1 MLTILG
7 YLLIVAFLVLVIRQ
21 KLSPFTGLIIVSLV
35 VGVILCLYSNI
46 PLESILNWVKEGLFY
61 KQQADGK
68 ISLGTMN
75 PTVMILFAILYFS
88 LMMNVGLFDPLCTYL
103 IRKANGDPLKIMLVT
118 AFTSSVVTLDGDGTT
133 TILIITSAFLPLYKQ
148 MGLKLSNLAMLII
161 LPCGLGNCLPW
172 GGPLARAA
180 AVLNLEVNALFVAI
194 LPILVVSFI
203 YVFGMA
209 YVMGIK
215 ERKRLGYVHGKQSIV
230 TPEQINSMMN
240 AIKHHEKELKRPQ
253 LFLFNLAL
261 TVALLV
267 VLIMGWASG
276 AIVFLLGTAL
286 ALTVNYTA
294 TEQRERITANG
305 GDAIAVASIIMA
317 AGVFLGIFNGSGM
330 AAAVANH
337 MASLIPPSMGSH
349 TALIFAVI
357 GAIACFALPVDAYYF
372 GILPVIAPVAYSFG
386 ITPTEIGVAS
396 FMGQALRY
404 ASPTVAWLFLLMNR
418 TEMTLGQYQK
428 EFFKWSLPMF
438 FIFIFV
444 AIVTGQLPTGF

>member
-1 MLTILG
+1 MLTFLG
-7 YLLIVAFLVLVIRQ
+7 YALIIAFLFLVIRQ
-21 KLSPFTGLIIVSLV
+21 KLSPFTGLIVVSLAAGALACIAN
-35 VGVILCLYSNI
+35 GV
-46 PLESILNWVKEGLFY
+46 PFESLVTWIREGLFY
-61 KQQADGK
+61 STSQSGK
-68 ISLGTMN
+68 VALGTVN

-103 IRKANGDPLKIMLVT
+103 IRKANGDPLKIILVT

-180 AVLNLEVNALFVAI
+180 AVLNVEVNTLFVAI
-194 LPILVVSFI
+194 LPILGVSFV
-203 YVFGMA
+203 YVFCMS
-209 YVMGIK
+209 YLMGRN
-215 ERKRLGYVHGKQSIV
+215 ERARLGYIPGERAIV
-230 TPEQINSMMN
+230 TPQQIEEMVTVIQENDR
-240 AIKHHEKELKRPQ
+240 EFKRPR

-261 TVALLV
+261 TVSMLVTLLA
-267 VLIMGWASG
+267 GWASG
-276 AIVFLLGTAL
+276 AIVFMLGTAIAL
-286 ALTVNYTA
+286 AVNYSA

-305 GDAIAVASIIMA
+305 GDAIAVASIILA
-317 AGVFLGIFNGSGM
+317 AGCFLGIFNGSGM
-330 AAAVANH
+330 AAAVATSI
-337 MASLIPPSMGSH
+337 AGLIPESMGSH
-349 TALIFAVI
+349 TALAFAFL
-357 GAIACFALPVDAYYF
+357 GAIACYALPVDAYYF
-372 GILPVIAPVAYSFG
+372 GILPVVAPIAYQFG

-418 TEMTLGQYQK
+418 TEMTFGEYQK

-438 FIFIFV
+438 GLFIV
-444 AIVTGQLPTGF
+444 TAIVTGELPIG

>member
-1 MLTILG
+1 MLTFLG
-7 YLLIVAFLVLVIRQ
+7 YALIIAFLFLVIRQ
-21 KLSPFTGLIIVSLV
+21 KLSPFTGLIVVSLAAGALACIAN
-35 VGVILCLYSNI
+35 GV
-46 PLESILNWVKEGLFY
+46 PFESLVTWIREGLFY
-61 KQQADGK
+61 STSQSGK
-68 ISLGTMN
+68 VALGTVN

-103 IRKANGDPLKIMLVT
+103 IRKANGDPLKIILVT

-180 AVLNLEVNALFVAI
+180 AVLNVEVNTLFVAI
-194 LPILVVSFI
+194 LPILGVSFV
-203 YVFGMA
+203 YVFCMA
-209 YVMGIK
+209 YLMGRK
-215 ERKRLGYVHGKQSIV
+215 ERARLGYIPGERAIV
-230 TPEQINSMMN
+230 TPQQIEDMVTVIQENDR
-240 AIKHHEKELKRPQ
+240 EFKRPR

-261 TVALLV
+261 TVIMLVTLLA
-267 VLIMGWASG
+267 GWASG
-276 AIVFLLGTAL
+276 AIVFMLGTAIAL
-286 ALTVNYTA
+286 AVNYNA

-305 GDAIAVASIIMA
+305 GDAIAVASIILA
-317 AGVFLGIFNGSGM
+317 AGCFLGIFNGSGM
-330 AAAVANH
+330 AAAVATSI
-337 MASLIPPSMGSH
+337 AGLIPESMGSH
-349 TALIFAVI
+349 TALAFAFL
-357 GAIACFALPVDAYYF
+357 GAIACYALPVDAYYF
-372 GILPVIAPVAYSFG
+372 GILPVVAPIAYQFG

-418 TEMTLGQYQK
+418 TEMTFGEYQK

-438 FIFIFV
+438 GLFIIT
-444 AIVTGQLPTGF
+444 AIVTGELPIG

>member
-1 MLTILG
+1 MLTFLG
-7 YLLIVAFLVLVIRQ
+7 YALIIAFLFLVIRQ
-21 KLSPFTGLIIVSLV
+21 KLSPFTGLIVVSLAAGGLACIAN
-35 VGVILCLYSNI
+35 GV
-46 PLESILNWVKEGLFY
+46 PFESLVTWIREGLFY
-61 KQQADGK
+61 STSQSGK
-68 ISLGTMN
+68 VALGTVN

-103 IRKANGDPLKIMLVT
+103 IRKANGDPLKIILVT

-180 AVLNLEVNALFVAI
+180 AVLNVEVNTLFVAI
-194 LPILVVSFI
+194 LPILGVSFV
-203 YVFGMA
+203 YVFCMA
-209 YVMGIK
+209 YLMGRK
-215 ERKRLGYVHGKQSIV
+215 ERARLGYIPGERAIV
-230 TPEQINSMMN
+230 TPQQIEDMVTVIQENDR
-240 AIKHHEKELKRPQ
+240 EFKRPR

-261 TVALLV
+261 TVIMLVTLLA
-267 VLIMGWASG
+267 GWASG
-276 AIVFLLGTAL
+276 AIVFMLGTAIAL
-286 ALTVNYTA
+286 AVNYSA

-305 GDAIAVASIIMA
+305 GDAIAVASIIL
-317 AGVFLGIFNGSGM
+317 AGGCFLGIFNGSGM
-330 AAAVANH
+330 AAAVATSI
-337 MASLIPPSMGSH
+337 AGLIPESMGSH
-349 TALIFAVI
+349 TALAFAFL
-357 GAIACFALPVDAYYF
+357 GAIACYALPVDAYYF
-372 GILPVIAPVAYSFG
+372 GILPVVAPIAYQFG

-418 TEMTLGQYQK
+418 TEMTFGEYQK

-438 FIFIFV
+438 GLFIV
-444 AIVTGQLPTGF
+444 TAIVTGELPIG

>member
-1 MLTILG
+1 MVTILG
-7 YLLIVAFLVLVIRQ
+7 YLLIAAFLVLVIRQ
-21 KLSPFTGLIIVSLV
+21 KLSPFTGLIVVSLAA
-35 VGVILCLYSNI
+35 GAILCLTSDI
-46 PLESILNWVKEGLFY
+46 PLDSILSWIKEGLFY
-61 KQQADGK
+61 TEKADGK
-68 ISLGTMN
+68 IKLGTMN

-88 LMMNVGLFDPLCTYL
+88 LMMNVGLFDPLCTFL
-103 IRKANGDPLKIMLVT
+103 IRKANGDPLKIMMVT

-133 TILIITSAFLPLYKQ
+133 TILIITSAFVPLYKR

-194 LPILVVSFI
+194 LPILAVSFI

-209 YVMGIK
+209 WMMGIK
-215 ERKRLGYVHGKQSIV
+215 ERKRLGYVYGKQAIV
-230 TPEQINSMMN
+230 TPAQIRQMTD
-240 AIKHHEKELKRPQ
+240 AIHNHEKVLKRPH
-253 LFLFNLAL
+253 LFLFNLLL
-261 TVALLV
+261 TAILLFM
-267 VLIMGWASG
+267 LLMGWASG
-276 AIVFLLGTAL
+276 AIVFLVGTAL
-286 ALTVNYTA
+286 ALTVNYSA
-294 TEQRERITANG
+294 AEQRERITANG

-317 AGVFLGIFNGSGM
+317 AGCFLGIFNGSGM
-330 AAAVANH
+330 AAGVANSL
-337 MASLIPPSMGSH
+337 ASLIPPSMGGH
-349 TALIFAVI
+349 TALIFAFI

-438 FIFIFV
+438 GIFIVV
-444 AIVTGQLPTGF
+444 AIVTGQLPL

>member
-1 MLTILG
+1 MVTILG
-7 YLLIVAFLVLVIRQ
+7 YLLIAAFLVLVIRQ
-21 KLSPFTGLIIVSLV
+21 KLSPFTGLIVVSLAA
-35 VGVILCLYSNI
+35 GAILCLTSDI
-46 PLESILNWVKEGLFY
+46 PLDSILSWIKEGLFY
-61 KQQADGK
+61 TEKADGK
-68 ISLGTMN
+68 IKLGTMN

-88 LMMNVGLFDPLCTYL
+88 LMMNVGLFDPLCTFL
-103 IRKANGDPLKIMLVT
+103 IRKANGDPLKIMMVT

-133 TILIITSAFLPLYKQ
+133 TILIITSAFVPLYKQ

-194 LPILVVSFI
+194 LPILAVSFI

-209 YVMGIK
+209 WMMGIK
-215 ERKRLGYVHGKQSIV
+215 ERKRLGYVHCKQAIV
-230 TPEQINSMMN
+230 TPAQIRQMTD
-240 AIKHHEKELKRPQ
+240 AIHNHEKALKRPH
-253 LFLFNLAL
+253 LFLFNLLL
-261 TVALLV
+261 TAILLFM
-267 VLIMGWASG
+267 LLMGWASG
-276 AIVFLLGTAL
+276 AIVFLVGTAL
-286 ALTVNYTA
+286 ALTVNYSA
-294 TEQRERITANG
+294 AEQRERIAANG

-317 AGVFLGIFNGSGM
+317 AGCFLGIFNGSGM
-330 AAAVANH
+330 AAGVANSL
-337 MASLIPPSMGSH
+337 ASLIPPSMGGH
-349 TALIFAVI
+349 TALIFAFI

-438 FIFIFV
+438 GIFIVV
-444 AIVTGQLPTGF
+444 AIVTGQLPL

>member
-1 MLTILG
+1 MLTFLG
-7 YLLIVAFLVLVIRQ
+7 YALIIAFLFLVIRQ
-21 KLSPFTGLIIVSLV
+21 KLSPFTGLIVVSLAAGALACV
-35 VGVILCLYSNI
+35 ASGV
-46 PLESILNWVKEGLFY
+46 PFESLVTWIRQGLFY
-61 KQQADGK
+61 STSQSGK
-68 ISLGTMN
+68 VALGTVN

-103 IRKANGDPLKIMLVT
+103 IRKANGDPLKIILVT

-180 AVLNLEVNALFVAI
+180 AVLNVEVNTLFVAI
-194 LPILVVSFI
+194 LPILGVSFV
-203 YVFGMA
+203 YVFCMA
-209 YVMGIK
+209 YLMGRK
-215 ERKRLGYVHGKQSIV
+215 ERERLGYIPGERAIV
-230 TPEQINSMMN
+230 TPQQIEEMVTVIQESDR
-240 AIKHHEKELKRPQ
+240 EFKRPR

-261 TVALLV
+261 TVLMLVTLLA
-267 VLIMGWASG
+267 GWANG
-276 AIVFLLGTAL
+276 AIVFMVGTAL
-286 ALTVNYTA
+286 ALAVNYSA

-305 GDAIAVASIIMA
+305 GDAIAVASIILA
-317 AGVFLGIFNGSGM
+317 AGCFLGIFNGSGM
-330 AAAVANH
+330 AAAVATSI
-337 MASLIPPSMGSH
+337 AGLIPESMGSH
-349 TALIFAVI
+349 TALAFAFL
-357 GAIACFALPVDAYYF
+357 GAIACYALPVDAYYF
-372 GILPVIAPVAYSFG
+372 GILPVVAPIAYQFG

-418 TEMTLGQYQK
+418 TEMSFGEYQK

-438 FIFIFV
+438 GLFIV
-444 AIVTGQLPTGF
+444 TAIVTGELPIG